1 MLGHFWSALA
11 SRPNGSSRGNNRR
24 LSVSEGNGLMSKRD
38 AAIFV
43 NRLFRQ
49 WCKIHEPYLISFKNL
64 NLKLAPCV
72 QIFVQLASQQRG
84 GDEKPRDCL
93 LIPA

>member
-1 MLGHFWSALA
+1 
-11 SRPNGSSRGNNRR
+11 
-24 LSVSEGNGLMSKRD
+24 MSKRG

-49 WCKIHEPYLISFKNL
+49 WCKIHELHFISFKNL

-72 QIFVQLASQQRG
+72 QIFGQLASQQRC
-84 GDEKPRDCL
+84 GDEKPCDCL
-93 LIPA
+93 LILA